1 MSDQMNS
8 YVMQSQQE
16 QSLGHQ
22 ELIKSIMPYNAL
34 FDQEQ
39 DAISLVLIF
48 DWLITIVG
56 SFNIYTYKLIF
67 LTVSDRKVL

>member
-22 ELIKSIMPYNAL
+22 ELIKSIMTYNAL

-39 DAISLVLIF
+39 DAISLVL
-48 DWLITIVG
+48 
-56 SFNIYTYKLIF
+56 NI
-67 LTVSDRKVL
+67 

>member
-48 DWLITIVG
+48 D
-56 SFNIYTYKLIF
+56 
-67 LTVSDRKVL
+67 